1 MKVDFKV
8 PATEKLM
15 NEEIEKIKQNV
26 LKNIKDLD
34 IGLGVVSNT
43 DDISIYKKNDQTST
57 TVQIILTTNKP
68 VSDVTVAT
76 TDVDT
81 VTKMDVE
88 KEVIKHL
95 PLDIENPFHVTDFE
109 LDTKLT
115 THKIIKDPATSSTV
129 PSTTSLTTPNSTAP
143 STMTTM
149 DPLPDHTRIDDLS
162 FLSHLNKTVKDLIQ
176 DFHQD
181 LGGTEL
187 PSMSS
192 TEMPLLD
199 TKGKSVFPE
208 VNKDYFGATFDAN
221 DTFDFSGLQF
231 LGSDAPEKEQSQNKS
246 MPMYDNLSITK
257 SPTVFDFSDLPLP
270 SVVNDTE
277 IKDTFPK
284 HDVSNTDFSKTLDD
298 LYRNFDF
305 NAWKSDEPITTKSP
319 LNESDIRNISDN
331 IHQTLKKEMLSTIET
346 NYTDE
351 GRTQTTTN
359 VPVSTTSS
367 SLQDLYKD
375 FLWNFGARMHTT
387 PEPEYPIHDH
397 SSHSSLHPDNHH
409 DGYGLSYAPLHFS
422 GNTIGPELTLT
433 EESHFDFGGLS
444 LQDVPMENT
453 TLNPLTNETTEEL
466 NSTHNPSFIE
476 SEQSFTQNVSQNDLF
491 HGTGIPNFDGLLLDS
506 SGASEITTSS
516 PVSSNTVSR
525 DPKHESRLMTNQMF
539 MTQNSL
545 DLTITPTL
553 HLSSSYVALHTPIIS
568 DDNST
573 KVSNGTQVNI
583 VNDMISSIKSKTMM
597 SSVNY
602 VMSSSEENILPT
614 GSLSFH
620 QTKYLQTTNSSIYPW
635 KSSVILES
643 ATPKYAIVQNMS
655 KQSYTPQISIESS
668 TTTIATAP
676 TYSRKPSPVSS
687 EIKISESSTD
697 LPSSNKELI
706 IDDVVFPKHLS
717 FPDQKY
723 VDHTLL
729 QYPDKSIR
737 SSIDG
742 FSEMDFNENQQ
753 RNGEGMKNGATIP
766 LTELSHSDSL
776 DLETV
781 NLSRLKSLSHSQR
794 SSMRMA
800 IPLDK
805 SSIIPSLSSSHST
818 SSANIQYYD
827 ISKTFHISDIYD
839 TSRNTELFTSV
850 NLSSIS
856 RQLFENKQS
865 SVQPS
870 YHTRFPNIQH
880 LPSSVLP
887 PEMSSFI
894 FEKYTS
900 LYETPYIKSNL
911 SILRNETTQHSVD
924 ITKSNAF
931 SAYEMVTGNAKQQ
944 NTDSASM
951 ASVFAMD
958 ETSLLPVIPS
968 SSIQQAGILT
978 ASEVFPD
985 FMNIT
990 FPEQNWTMKIDI
1002 SKSERIIETSTERL
1016 NIPMSSPVFGDFK
1029 TQFLPEPS
1037 SLVSSINSMKI
1048 PDLEDRSLYPTSS
1061 FQALEEQPNSEE
1073 IGVFQTNLPW
1083 GALDIIPTK
1092 SSFINT
1098 DLLTNAIQKIEPP
1111 TNIVSSSSDEIM
1123 FSESD
1128 NQSPILYPSTVMD
1141 IFETD
1146 TTSRAP
1152 YQTPSISVYHVTH
1165 EPIVYLTIDTR
1176 PVTESSMQIIPTS
1189 RQTLQA
1195 TLFRDRRKFDDLS
1208 FKRERERFKMKD
1220 ISDNFILSTV
1230 KTPTNVA
1237 ITTSRPNLTAEQ
1249 FADIRRR
1256 LAKLRAAKLE
1266 KLRRQQRLFSRTQSG
1281 IGNDFP
1287 LRREISGSNTA
1298 NMFVGRG
1305 IDVNNRRSFQR
1316 PTRSPSFIGTTENP
1330 RQRVDRNRLFPGF
1343 NTDGQF
1349 NRNFLNNIRWNG

>member
-57 TVQIILTTNKP
+57 RVQIILTTNKP

-88 KEVIKHL
+88 KEGINHL

-115 THKIIKDPATSSTV
+115 THEIIKDPATSSISTV

-149 DPLPDHTRIDDLS
+149 DSLPDHTSIDDLS

-176 DFHQD
+176 EFHQD

-277 IKDTFPK
+277 TKDTFPK

-305 NAWKSDEPITTKSP
+305 NAWKSDEPTTTKSP
-319 LNESDIRNISDN
+319 LNESDIRNLSDY

-387 PEPEYPIHDH
+387 PGPEYPIHDH

-409 DGYGLSYAPLHFS
+409 EWQGLSYAPLHFS

-453 TLNPLTNETTEEL
+453 TLNPLTNETTH
-466 NSTHNPSFIE
+466 SPSLIE
-476 SEQSFTQNVSQNDLF
+476 SEQSFTHNVSKNDLF
-491 HGTGIPNFDGLLLDS
+491 HDIGITHFDDLLLDS
-506 SGASEITTSS
+506 SRASEITTSS
-516 PVSSNTVSR
+516 PVASNTVSR
-525 DPKHESRLMTNQMF
+525 YPKHESRLMTNQMF

-583 VNDMISSIKSKTMM
+583 VNDMISSINSNTMI

-614 GSLSFH
+614 GSFSFH
-620 QTKYLQTTNSSIYPW
+620 WTKYLQTTNSSIYPS
-635 KSSVILES
+635 KSSMVLES
-643 ATPKYAIVQNMS
+643 ATPKYAIVHNMS
-655 KQSYTPQISIESS
+655 DKSRTPQISIESS
-668 TTTIATAP
+668 ATTIATAP
-676 TYSRKPSPVSS
+676 TYSRKPLPVSS
-687 EIKISESSTD
+687 DIKISESLTD

-717 FPDQKY
+717 FPEQKY

-729 QYPDKSIR
+729 QFPEKSIR

-805 SSIIPSLSSSHST
+805 SSIIPFLSSSHST
-818 SSANIQYYD
+818 SSANIQNYD
-827 ISKTFHISDIYD
+827 ISKTFHISDNYD

-880 LPSSVLP
+880 MPSSELP
-887 PEMSSFI
+887 PEMSSFVV
-894 FEKYTS
+894 EKYTS
-900 LYETPYIKSNL
+900 LHETPYIKSNL

-931 SAYEMVTGNAKQQ
+931 SAFEMVTGNAKQQ
-944 NTDSASM
+944 NADSASM
-951 ASVFAMD
+951 ALVFAMD

-968 SSIQQAGILT
+968 SSIKQAGILT
-978 ASEVFPD
+978 ASDVFPD
-985 FMNIT
+985 FMDFT

-1002 SKSERIIETSTERL
+1002 SKSERIVETSTERL
-1016 NIPMSSPVFGDFK
+1016 NLPMSSPVFVDFK

-1037 SLVSSINSMKI
+1037 SIVSSINSMKI
-1048 PDLEDRSLYPTSS
+1048 PEDQSLYPTSS
-1061 FQALEEQPNSEE
+1061 FQALEEPPKSEE

-1092 SSFINT
+1092 SSFINN

-1111 TNIVSSSSDEIM
+1111 TNIVFSDKMM

-1141 IFETD
+1141 IFQTD
-1146 TTSRAP
+1146 TTSRSS

-1237 ITTSRPNLTAEQ
+1237 ITTSRPNLTAAQ

-1256 LAKLRAAKLE
+1256 LARLRAAKLE
-1266 KLRRQQRLFSRTQSG
+1266 KLRRQQRLLSRTQSG
-1281 IGNDFP
+1281 IGDDFP

-1298 NMFVGRG
+1298 NTFVGRG

-1330 RQRVDRNRLFPGF
+1330 RQRVDRNILFPGF